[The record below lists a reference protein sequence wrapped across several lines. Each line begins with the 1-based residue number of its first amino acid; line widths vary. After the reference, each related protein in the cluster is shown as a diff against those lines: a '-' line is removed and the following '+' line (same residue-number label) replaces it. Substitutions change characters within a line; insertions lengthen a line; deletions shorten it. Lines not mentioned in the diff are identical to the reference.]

1 MQVKGVSERRR
12 EGGKKKKRGGWGGE
26 MARGRKDLQINKSKV
41 LSISN
46 NRKIYCLRNS
56 KITKEERNC
65 EVKPFEI
72 SVNESVD

>member
-1 MQVKGVSERRR
+1 
-12 EGGKKKKRGGWGGE
+12 

-41 LSISN
+41 LTISN
-46 NRKIYCLRNS
+46 NRKIIILSQKFKDYKR
-56 KITKEERNC
+56 ERNC